1 MKITK
6 RQLRKIIREEKAR
19 ILRETSAGGS
29 GHKLYG
35 SHPSS
40 YGPGESALTDIAAQV
55 EDIMQSY
62 VGQVDL
68 DFSDDPLTYKDI
80 VDFVARMLHEQR

>member
-6 RQLRKIIREEKAR
+6 NQLKRISKEETAR
-19 ILRETSAGGS
+19 ILREASAGGS
-29 GHKLYG
+29 GNKFYG
-35 SHPSS
+35 NHPSS
-40 YGPGESALTDIAAQV
+40 YGPGESVLTDIASQV

-80 VDFVARMLHEQR
+80 VGFVARMLHEQR

>member
-6 RQLRKIIREEKAR
+6 NQLRRIIREEKAR

-29 GHKLYG
+29 GHKIYG

-40 YGPGESALTDIAAQV
+40 YRPGESVLTDIAAQV

-80 VDFVARMLHEQR
+80 VDFVTRMLHEQR

>member
-6 RQLRKIIREEKAR
+6 NQLRKIIREEKAR
-19 ILRETSAGGS
+19 MLSETSAGGS
-29 GHKLYG
+29 YG

-40 YGPGESALTDIAAQV
+40 YRPGESVLTDIAAQV
-55 EDIMQSY
+55 EDIMQNY

-68 DFSDDPLTYKDI
+68 DFSDDPLTYKQI

>member
-6 RQLRKIIREEKAR
+6 RQLRRIIQEEKAR
-19 ILRETSAGGS
+19 ILSENSAGGS
-29 GHKLYG
+29 GHRLYG
-35 SHPSS
+35 RHPSS
-40 YGPGESALTDIAAQV
+40 YRPGESALTDIAAQV
-55 EDIMQSY
+55 EDIMQNY

-80 VDFVARMLHEQR
+80 LDFVTRMLHEQR